1 MNELELRT
9 LVVNTAKSY
18 LNYNEYDGS
27 HKKIIDIYNAHKP
40 LARGYKVRYTDAWC
54 ATFIS
59 TIAIKC
65 GLTDIMP
72 TECGCGQMVQLYYK
86 IGRWKENDSY
96 VPKIADIVMYDW
108 DDSGKGDN
116 TGWPDHV
123 GFVTDVNG
131 SKLTILEGN
140 INNAVG
146 YRTLTINARTI
157 RGYCIPDYASK
168 ASGKSNSDN
177 KTPVVKEETHTE
189 TKVPEVKPTS
199 AYTLTQF
206 IKDVQSATGSKVDGI
221 AGSET
226 IGNTIT
232 VSAVLNRKHIV
243 VRAIQRRLDALG
255 YKQVGEIDGIAG
267 SKFTAAVKAFQKD
280 NGCVVD
286 GEITARAKTW
296 KKLLKMA

>member
-18 LNYNEYDGS
+18 LGYNEYSGT

-40 LARGYKVRYTDAWC
+40 LARGYKVQYNDAWC
-54 ATFIS
+54 ATFVS
-59 TIAIKC
+59 TVAIKC

-86 IGRWKENDSY
+86 IGRWKESDNY
-96 VPKIADIVMYDW
+96 VPKIGDIIMYDW
-108 DDSGKGDN
+108 DDNGRGDN

-123 GFVTDVNG
+123 GFVTDVSG
-131 SKLTILEGN
+131 SKLVILEGN
-140 INNAVG
+140 LNNSVS
-146 YRTLTINARTI
+146 YRNLTVNAKNI

-168 ASGKSNSDN
+168 ASKVAAPAVQED
-177 KTPVVKEETHTE
+177 KKIE
-189 TKVPEVKPTS
+189 TKAPEVKPS
-199 AYTLTQF
+199 NNAYTLTQF
-206 IKDVQSATGSKVDGI
+206 IKDVQAATGSKVDGI
-221 AGSET
+221 AGPET
-226 IGNTIT
+226 LGNTLT
-232 VSAVLNRKHIV
+232 VSAVLNRKHVV
-243 VRAIQRRLDALG
+243 VRAIQRRLEALG
-255 YKQVGEIDGIAG
+255 YNQVGEIDGVAG
-267 SKFTAAVKAFQKD
+267 IKFTTAVKAFQKD